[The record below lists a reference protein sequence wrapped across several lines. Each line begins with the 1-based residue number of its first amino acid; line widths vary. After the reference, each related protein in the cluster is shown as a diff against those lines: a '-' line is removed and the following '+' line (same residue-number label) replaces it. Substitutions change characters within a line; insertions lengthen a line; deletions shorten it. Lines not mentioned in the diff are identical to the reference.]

1 MTNLRLLFSLLL
13 SGYLSL
19 TTLSLDAQEL
29 EVARRYA
36 EMSQFSHA
44 KSILL
49 PLSQKASDPIVFF
62 TLGKIY
68 QIENSLDSANIYFEK
83 IVTGYSGSPLSL
95 LGQTIIDFNNK
106 KETENSNFSK
116 AEKSA
121 TSSKDL
127 YALTQIAI
135 ARYITGDTVNWEKS
149 LEMANNIDRKYVKA
163 YIIAGDILT
172 AIAESAGISEDYG
185 KISGRYE
192 QALYY
197 APTNVEAKTKLSNI
211 YLIARNF
218 SGAELAL
225 TEVLTIDSSYI
236 PALKAMGELEY
247 MIGKYSQASY
257 YFGKYMAVAEYTQK
271 DISKYINIL
280 YFNKEYAK
288 SHDLISQN
296 LVNDPDNPVLL
307 RLKGYTSYELK
318 KYKVGLEAMT
328 KFFLLRSNISSDKII
343 FTDYEYYGKLLSRN
357 GEDSLAVQSLN
368 KALAMDSTKV
378 YLYEDVAKSYEKL
391 KKYNQAISSYDKLIA
406 NSKNVSPGIYF
417 NKGLALNFLASDTM
431 ISQDSLKVKNYILEA
446 DTAFGNVC
454 NLSPNSH
461 LGFLYRAR
469 MQSKLD
475 PESVAGLAKP
485 YYENALTI
493 IESKNDSIKYKN
505 EILEIY
511 RYLGYY
517 YYLQYQSENESKNTL
532 MAASHKKSSIQYW
545 QMILA
550 FEPKDKIALQALK
563 AFD

>member
-1 MTNLRLLFSLLL
+1 MKNFRLLFSLLFL
-13 SGYLSL
+13 GYLSL
-19 TTLSLDAQEL
+19 TALTADAQDI
-29 EVARRYA
+29 EVAKRYA
-36 EMSQFSHA
+36 EMGQYKHA

-49 PLSQKASDPIVFF
+49 PLSQKGNDPIVLF

-68 QIENSLDSANIYFEK
+68 LVESNKDSANICFAKLISVYAG
-83 IVTGYSGSPLSL
+83 TPLAL

-106 KETENSNFSK
+106 KEIESSNFSK

-121 TSSKDL
+121 ASNKDL
-127 YALTQIAI
+127 FALTQVA
-135 ARYITGDTVNWEKS
+135 AVRYITGDTVNWEQS
-149 LEMANNIDRKYVKA
+149 LEMASNIDRKYVKA
-163 YIIAGDILT
+163 YITAGDILT
-172 AIAESAGISEDYG
+172 MIAELTTLNEEYG

-197 APTNVEAKTKLSNI
+197 APDNVEAKTKLSNI
-211 YLIARNF
+211 YLLARNF
-218 SGAELAL
+218 SGAEQAL
-225 TEVLTIDSSYI
+225 SEVLVIDSSYI

-247 MIGKYSQASY
+247 MTGKYSQASH
-257 YFGKYMAVAEYTQK
+257 YFGKYMAIAEYTQK
-271 DISKYINIL
+271 DVSKYINIL

-288 SHDLISQN
+288 SNDLITQN

-318 KYKVGLEAMT
+318 KYKIGLEAMT
-328 KFFLLRSNISSDKII
+328 RFFSLRSNTSSDKII

-357 GEDSLAVQSLN
+357 GEDSLAVQALN
-368 KALAMDSTKV
+368 KALSMDSTKV

-391 KKYNQAISSYDKLIA
+391 KNYNQAVLSYNKLIV
-406 NSKNVSPGIYF
+406 NTKNVSPGIYF
-417 NKGLALNFLASDTM
+417 NKGLALNFLASDTS
-431 ISQDSLKVKNYILEA
+431 ISQDTLKVRNYLLEA
-446 DTAFGNVC
+446 DDAFGSVC
-454 NLSPNSH
+454 SLSPNSH

-469 MQSKLD
+469 MQSKFD
-475 PESVAGLAKP
+475 PESTAGLAKP

-493 IESKNDSIKYKN
+493 IEAKNDSVKYKN

-517 YYLQYQSENESKNTL
+517 YYLQYLSEKEAKNTQL
-532 MAASHKKSSIQYW
+532 SASHKKSSIQYW

-550 FEPKDKIALQALK
+550 YEPKDKIALQALK